1 MSPLEELQGLVHSRN
16 VLDVEVRAAAGR
28 ALDAGVH
35 RSSVAF
41 ALGISRASLYRQFR
55 AGGDDCTGVCSGP
68 HRRSCGTGSVGRGVM
83 RDPYLQF
90 SAEPA

>member
-55 AGGDDCTGVCSGP
+55 AGGMTAPESVQGLTDDP
-68 HRRSCGTGSVGRGVM
+68 VGRV
-83 RDPYLQF
+83 Q
-90 SAEPA
+90 SVVAS